1 MPSRGSPI
9 VRNPSKPNV
18 EESNGITAD
27 SQSEHARTAD
37 APTDRKPDR
46 ATLGFS
52 WGETQTGVNA

>member
-18 EESNGITAD
+18 EESHGITAD
-27 SQSEHARTAD
+27 AESEQARTTD

-52 WGETQTGVNA
+52 RGATQTGVNA